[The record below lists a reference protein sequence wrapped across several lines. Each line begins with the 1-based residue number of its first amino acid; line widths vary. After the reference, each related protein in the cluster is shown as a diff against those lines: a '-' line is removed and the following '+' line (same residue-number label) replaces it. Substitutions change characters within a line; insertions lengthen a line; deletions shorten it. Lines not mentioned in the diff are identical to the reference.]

1 MQVQKITFTPTYS
14 NKSTQ
19 IIYTNN
25 SSNPIPKNLYTT
37 NKVDYSKIAFGAIY
51 NIKPKKLNIELEKS
65 KLLKQINELLNTKEK
80 EKISDENLSLETIC
94 RRIIGIF
101 RMNEK
106 LQEKILFDMLDLRD
120 NENLSGLEKY
130 EKLVKIE
137 QSLRKKT
144 NPVQKT
150 EKQIDEKIDYQLL
163 NKLKTAITE
172 DNFDLKKVFT
182 EYYKDLNNI
191 QTIEELNKKF
201 PKIKTPPRPENIIA
215 KKIEEVLTRSFYEG
229 LKENIHTTCDVLNYI
244 DEPLTKIIKDFAQ
257 QKGIEILPFFK
268 KIAEPVTLQILNR
281 YKNIQRNGFSYV
293 PENRK
298 NKIPQI
304 SDLDIKL
311 LFSDFDD
318 FVLSAIRKHYLN
330 FEKFNEIKYSKNNNN
345 INLSEL
351 KNSDYKFEKIPNKII
366 QFIKSAS
373 SIETAQKDYE
383 HFDITEFK
391 NRLNTFAN
399 SELGNNE
406 YILKNIIEFDDCN
419 FTPEDKKSLIKFLR
433 NLDDVKDGKK
443 GIPEIEQ
450 EIKANE
456 FTPNGTRQLNEL
468 ERQKNEYKLKQ
479 AQKRISE
486 LNDLKNNFD
495 RAINILYE
503 NNLTEIANTCSK
515 YRPMSIENSQ
525 NGKFLTKLINKNIN
539 PETKQINT
547 EQLEQHISRWDT
559 FNYYA
564 QNQNKN
570 QEIFSQAIKFATNP
584 DKSINID
591 KAGQYLMNSEI
602 AKLYPE
608 SRDLYKN
615 SEILDKIMAK
625 TNSKEDAIKY
635 LCKFDEYQDLSL
647 EDKKELSKF
656 IDLFDSKNPIEK
668 SILKTIVEQNYLTFD
683 TVIKTKTS
691 TTANDEISATLSS
704 KAKKQIAEKYKYP
717 LYLNYLKSFE
727 EALHNFACDWGASGI
742 KRTGK
747 NNSSL
752 KYKMELKISG
762 EDDRLFSSNND
773 YYFDIFSDKGFH

>member
-1 MQVQKITFTPTYS
+1 MQVQKVTFTPAYK
-14 NKSTQ
+14 NKPIQ
-19 IIYTNN
+19 INYTNN
-25 SSNPIPKNLYTT
+25 SSSPIQKNFDLE
-37 NKVDYSKIAFGAIY
+37 NKIDYSKIAFGAIY
-51 NIKPKKLNIELEKS
+51 NVKSKKLNIELEKS

-80 EKISDENLSLETIC
+80 EKTSNENVSLETIC

-101 RMNEK
+101 RMNEN
-106 LQEKILFDMLDLRD
+106 LQEKILLKMLDLRD
-120 NENLSGLEKY
+120 NEELSGLEKY
-130 EKLVKIE
+130 AKLLKIE

-144 NPVQKT
+144 NPVKKVG
-150 EKQIDEKIDYQLL
+150 KQIDERIDYQLL
-163 NKLKTAITE
+163 NKLKTAIAE
-172 DNFDLKKVFT
+172 DDFNLKKVFT

-191 QTIEELNKKF
+191 QTIEELNKRF
-201 PKIKTPPRPENIIA
+201 PKIKTPQRPENIIA

-229 LKENIHTTCDVLNYI
+229 LKENIHSTCDVLNYI
-244 DEPLTKIIKDFAQ
+244 DEPLTKIIKDFAH
-257 QKGIEILPFFK
+257 QKGIDVLPFFK

-281 YKNIQRNGFSYV
+281 YKNIQRNGFSSV

-304 SDLDIKL
+304 SKLDIKL
-311 LFSDFDD
+311 LFSNFDD
-318 FVLSAIRKHYLN
+318 FVLSTIKKHYLN
-330 FEKFNEIKYSKNNNN
+330 FEKINEIKYSKNGTE

-351 KNSDYKFEKIPNKII
+351 KNSDYKFEKIPDKIK
-366 QFIKSAS
+366 QFIKSAN
-373 SIETAQKDYE
+373 SIDSAQKDYE
-383 HFDITEFK
+383 HFDISEFK

-419 FTPEDKKSLIKFLR
+419 FTPEDNKSLIKFLR
-433 NLDDVKDGKK
+433 NLDDIKDGKK
-443 GIPEIEQ
+443 EISDIVQ

-495 RAINILYE
+495 RAINILYQ
-503 NNLTEIANTCSK
+503 NNLTDIANTCSK
-515 YRPMSIENSQ
+515 YRPTSIEDCQ
-525 NGKFLTKLINKNIN
+525 NGKFLTKLINENIN
-539 PETKQINT
+539 PETQQINT
-547 EQLEQHISRWDT
+547 ERLEQHISRWDT
-559 FNYYA
+559 FNYYS
-564 QNQNKN
+564 QNKN
-570 QEIFSQAIKFATNP
+570 KNKEIFSQAINFATNQ
-584 DKSINID
+584 DTSINID
-591 KAGQYLMNSEI
+591 KAGQYLMNFEI
-602 AKLYPE
+602 TKLYPE
-608 SRDLYKN
+608 SKDLYKN
-615 SEILDKIMAK
+615 PEILEKIMTK
-625 TNSKEDAIKY
+625 TNSIEESIKY
-635 LCKFDEYQDLSL
+635 LCKFDEYQDLSS

-656 IDLFDSKNPIEK
+656 IDLFDTKNPIEK
-668 SILKTIVEQNYLTFD
+668 SILKTIVEQNYLTTE

-691 TTANDEISATLSS
+691 TTANDKISATLSS
-704 KAKKQIAEKYKYP
+704 KAKKQIAEKYKFP

-727 EALHNFACDWGASGI
+727 EALHNFACEWGTSGI